1 MYTVFFCC
9 VDGAMFHVKHHTRR
23 RGRTRAQLR
32 HGLPPIAYKAGKPGS
47 KAAANS
53 GRGPPKGLRPVGGA
67 KEGGPPHALHALLHE
82 LLRAPGAQKAR
93 GSKAPR
99 GRDEIRL
106 RRSREQRDAARR
118 TQATGERDERARDG
132 RAPEALEGG
141 ESADGHGRRHWG
153 GPPLPA
159 QPAVPSMLP
168 PDRVDPHALIRARTL
183 AQKKS
188 PRVRGTNEYSNS
200 RGGDWGAAATPKRFV
215 AGYLHYTTA
224 GA

>member
-1 MYTVFFCC
+1 
-9 VDGAMFHVKHHTRR
+9 MFHVKHHTRR
-23 RGRTRAQLR
+23 RVRTLAGLR

-53 GRGPPKGLRPVGGA
+53 GRGPPKGPRPVGGA

-132 RAPEALEGG
+132 RAPKALEGG

-159 QPAVPSMLP
+159 QPAVPSLLP
-168 PDRVDPHALIRARTL
+168 FDQDPHALISARTF

-188 PRVRGTNEYSNS
+188 PQVRGSATV
-200 RGGDWGAAATPKRFV
+200 GADATPKR
-215 AGYLHYTTA
+215 YLRDNHIISPSRVDVKKCDQEKSS
-224 GA
+224 GSKSKIGI

>member
-1 MYTVFFCC
+1 MKIAAFLQRC
-9 VDGAMFHVKHHTRR
+9 VIIAAFLQRCTRAQLSAMFHVKHHTRR
-23 RGRTRAQLR
+23 RVRTLAGLR
-32 HGLPPIAYKAGKPGS
+32 RRLPPVVSQAGKPGS

-53 GRGPPKGLRPVGGA
+53 GRGPPKGPRPVGGA

-93 GSKAPR
+93 GSNAPR

-132 RAPEALEGG
+132 RAPKALEGG

-159 QPAVPSMLP
+159 QPAVSSLLPS
-168 PDRVDPHALIRARTL
+168 DRVDPIAWILTR
-183 AQKKS
+183 
-188 PRVRGTNEYSNS
+188 
-200 RGGDWGAAATPKRFV
+200 
-215 AGYLHYTTA
+215 
-224 GA
+224 